1 MKKIPGLHGV
11 LPFFCV
17 IALAG
22 PVSGAD
28 DPFGV
33 PDASL
38 LKDAPKQTRNPS
50 PPTAPLNI
58 QELQQ
63 AVALPPAPA
72 IRDNRGPF
80 TDEPE
85 AEETSGAAEMKS
97 APPVSVS
104 PDPQVGSGRAQ
115 TSLQNALDEKP
126 ILFGSDNDGEK
137 KGPLPSE
144 QAMKMLTDL
153 AKKGNADAM
162 FGLGRYYYRGQD
174 VSKDYAQAVQW
185 FAKAAKLGQVKAM
198 YALGSCYYLGHGV
211 KRDQDV
217 ALRLFVQAGEKGH
230 APASF
235 NAGLLH
241 ARREGAAGDEAKART
256 WYLAA
261 ARLGSVEAMG
271 NLGVYYIDGKG
282 GNQDARLGG
291 EWLVCAAARG
301 NKAAA
306 YALGVL
312 YAEGLG
318 VPKDESLAL
327 RWLAV
332 AARAGYK
339 HGSEALFKTTGKK
352 DFDWKNLPPPEEM
365 SAANREKAYPCPE

>member
-11 LPFFCV
+11 LAFFCV

-38 LKDAPKQTRNPS
+38 LKDVPKQTRT
-50 PPTAPLNI
+50 PPPPVAPLNI

-63 AVALPPAPA
+63 AVALPPVPV
-72 IRDNRGPF
+72 IRDNRNPF

-85 AEETSGAAEMKS
+85 VEENSGTARVKS
-97 APPVSVS
+97 APPESVS
-104 PDPQVGSGRAQ
+104 TDPQIGRPQ
-115 TSLQNALDEKP
+115 TSLQNSLDEEP
-126 ILFGSDNDGEK
+126 ILFGSDKDGEK

-144 QAMKMLTDL
+144 QALKMLTDL
-153 AKKGNADAM
+153 AKKGNSDAM
-162 FGLGRYYYRGQD
+162 FGLGRFYYRGQD
-174 VSKDYAQAVQW
+174 VGKDYAQAVQW

-211 KRDQDV
+211 QRDQEV

-235 NAGLLH
+235 NAGLLS
-241 ARREGAAGDEAKART
+241 ARREGAVGDESKART
-256 WYLAA
+256 WYRAA

-291 EWLVCAAARG
+291 GWLVCAATRG

-306 YALGVL
+306 YSLGIL

-339 HGSEALFKTTGKK
+339 QGLEALFKTTGKK

-365 SAANREKAYPCPE
+365 SAANREKPYPCPE